1 MMTFLMI
8 LANVLSTSA
17 GDVFITRGM
26 KQVGE
31 ISTLQVRVLLGI
43 AGRVLSNGSFLA
55 GVFLMAVS
63 FFSFITVLS
72 WADMSLVV
80 PLSSL
85 AYVVSTVG
93 ARTILKEKVSL
104 LRWAGILLVCAGAAL
119 VSLP

>member
-31 ISTLQVRVLLGI
+31 ISTLRVRVLLGI
-43 AGRVLSNGSFLA
+43 AGQVLSNGSFLV
-55 GVFLMAVS
+55 GVLCMAVS
-63 FFSFITVLS
+63 FFSFIVVLS

-93 ARTILKEKVSL
+93 ARTILKEKVIL